1 MKKRLFSALFFLMVI
16 VPAVSASALVITFAE
31 EAIVATDYITLGDL
45 VEFDKETQL
54 TASLATK
61 IVTRSPDPGKSR
73 IFSTYDIKEEILRKT
88 PMSRHTLWTGSNVI
102 TVSRKGQQILPS
114 RVIEA
119 IDQFLRD
126 NSHSMPEADISFTPR
141 TLPVPF
147 MLPKGKLAIEVVPAN
162 PTILKSSSFTL
173 IFRVNGKVEKNF
185 SVPGDLKALAPVVI
199 ATDSL
204 PRGSRLTPANTKKAI
219 KDLTRH
225 DNPSTNLRRI
235 LGKRLKRTI
244 RAHDVIHSSDVEIPP
259 LIQRGQL
266 VKIIIRTGTMHLS
279 ATGVARRDGKQG
291 EIIRV
296 RNVNSNKL
304 IQGRVTAAGTVEV
317 TI

>member
-1 MKKRLFSALFFLMVI
+1 MKKILFPALLFVI
-16 VPAVSASALVITFAE
+16 VTVWATSSCALVITFAK
-31 EAIVATDYITLGDL
+31 EAIVTTDYITLGDL
-45 VEFDKETQL
+45 VEFDEETQL
-54 TASLATK
+54 TSSLATK
-61 IVTRSPDPGKSR
+61 IVTRSPDPGKSK

-88 PMSRHTLWTGSNVI
+88 PMSRDTLWTGSNVV
-102 TVSRKGQQILPS
+102 TVSRKGQQIMPA

-147 MLPKGKLAIEVVPAN
+147 MLPKGRLAMEVVPSN
-162 PTILKSSSFTL
+162 PTILKSSSFSL

-185 SVPGDLKALAPVVI
+185 TIPGELKALAPVII

-204 PRGSRLTPANTKKAI
+204 PRGSLLTPANTQEAI

-235 LGKRLKRTI
+235 LGKRLKRTV

-266 VKIIIRTGTMHLS
+266 VKIIIRTGNMHLS

-296 RNVNSNKL
+296 RNANSNKL
-304 IQGRVTAAGTVEV
+304 IQGKVTAAGTVEV